1 MVTTLQLLNM
11 SMEKSMYMCV
21 RKYLIH
27 ILHRVWGDS
36 DVTLKSSPKIEALI
50 DVELKDAVEA
60 YTNRNGLIK
69 GHKVALGTKL
79 WLLLLATQ
87 LFNPP

>member
-1 MVTTLQLLNM
+1 
-11 SMEKSMYMCV
+11 
-21 RKYLIH
+21 
-27 ILHRVWGDS
+27 
-36 DVTLKSSPKIEALI
+36 LKSSPKIEALI

-79 WLLLLATQ
+79 
-87 LFNPP
+87 